1 MKFRTI
7 DYTRKSGLVLKKN
20 IYLKIQ
26 QHPSSPMR
34 YLEEFEAYKL
44 NEADKVPAKAA
55 APVADG
61 KDTAKPAAPANKT
74 ANKIASKAP
83 LKTIDA
89 VKTEYNNLL
98 ENIKKE
104 GKVPTV
110 TIALAKKKLDAVKFL
125 QAFLVVKGYNLKPD
139 GFYGAM
145 SKKAMISYQDSMSLT
160 GDGICGLKT
169 WQRVLKEFGQDANTY
184 TAIKVDEAAR
194 TDKVDLLTNA
204 SLAKISKT
212 YATIIDKFKQT
223 RTVPLLSDKLSKQR
237 LIEVKLLQDYLLFT
251 KYSTGKVDGQF
262 GKGTKE
268 GVVKLQ
274 TKFNIKAD
282 GVVGLKTWEVVLK
295 DFGITSLKDFKTTDT
310 VTAETAQAPVG
321 IKDIRAKY
329 INLLNESQKNKK
341 LPLLSISI
349 MKIKLDYVSMTQDYL
364 NVKKYKCGVDGQF
377 GRGTKKAV
385 MGWQT
390 KNKLGADGAIGL
402 KSWAVIMKEFGFAID
417 GFTTYTPTAPTAAP
431 TIKNASIVQAKEDQS
446 FYTLTAAEDAT
457 FMKSTFTTEEGDM
470 TGDKL
475 VTSKYMTTSEIAS
488 LIKLNPTMVPLILKK
503 AYVVMGNRTPIKLL
517 MQYPGLR
524 EETSNPIVKLGEP
537 RLLGEMV
544 YYGLRGVGSDKGID
558 TALVIRRVITQLAS
572 FGNEKKRDIEAWFN
586 KCAQSGDIE
595 KYRDT
600 AKYPLRKWLYDQFK
614 TDDPYKWMNHI
625 TQDSYTLNKDIMEK
639 NVARAKATPKQEPL
653 PLYADDEKL
662 YPQ

>member
-1 MKFRTI
+1 
-7 DYTRKSGLVLKKN
+7 
-20 IYLKIQ
+20 
-26 QHPSSPMR
+26 MR
-34 YLEEFEAYKL
+34 YLEEFKTYKL
-44 NEADKVPAKAA
+44 NEADKVPTKGLPAKKSITKAPA
-55 APVADG
+55 TVANGKGTTKPVA
-61 KDTAKPAAPANKT
+61 PASKT
-74 ANKIASKAP
+74 PNKIAPKAP

-89 VKTEYNNLL
+89 VKTEYSNLL
-98 ENIKKE
+98 ENIRKE

-110 TIALAKKKLDAVKFL
+110 TTALAKRKLDAVKFL

-145 SKKAMISYQDSMSLT
+145 SKKAMVSYQDSMSLT

-169 WQRVLKEFGQDANTY
+169 WQRVLKEFGQDATAY

-194 TDKVDLLTNA
+194 ADKVDLLTNA
-204 SLAKISKT
+204 SLAEISKT

-223 RTVPLLSDKLSKQR
+223 KTVPLLSDRLSKQK
-237 LIEVKLLQDYLLFT
+237 LVEVKLLQDYLLFT
-251 KYSTGKVDGQF
+251 KYSIGKVDGQF
-262 GKGTKE
+262 GKSTKE
-268 GVVKLQ
+268 GVIKLQ
-274 TKFNIKAD
+274 TKFNLKAD
-282 GVVGLKTWEVVLK
+282 GSVGLRTWEVVLK
-295 DFGITSLKDFKTTDT
+295 DFGITSLNDFKTTNA
-310 VTAETAQAPVG
+310 VTAETVRAPAG

-329 INLLNESQKNKK
+329 INLLNESQQKKK
-341 LPLLSISI
+341 LPLLSIAI
-349 MKIKLDYVSMTQDYL
+349 MKIELNYVYMLQEYL

-377 GRGTKKAV
+377 GESTKKAV
-385 MGWQT
+385 IGWQT
-390 KNKLGADGAIGL
+390 KNKLGADGAVGL
-402 KSWAVIMKEFGFAID
+402 KSWAAIMKEFGFAID
-417 GFTTYTPTAPTAAP
+417 GFTTYIPTAPTAAP
-431 TIKNASIVQAKEDQS
+431 TIKNVSTVDKKAEQF
-446 FYTLTAAEDAT
+446 FYKLTAEENVT

-572 FGNEKKRDIEAWFN
+572 FSNEKKRDIEWWFN
-586 KCAQSGDIE
+586 LCAQSSDIE

-614 TDDPYKWMNHI
+614 KDDPYKWMNHI
-625 TQDSYTLNKDIMEK
+625 TQDSYTLNKDIMRK
-639 NVARAKATPKQEPL
+639 NVAISQKNPKQELL
-653 PLYADDEKL
+653 PLYEDDEQL